1 MTITTF
7 TGFPPGKNPYVPV
20 PEVFFTKVLPDIEDS
35 AELKVTLHIF
45 WLLAQKQGN
54 PRCTSDRELQSD
66 QLLLRSLKR
75 RGDPRPVEER
85 LRQGLEQA
93 VARGTLLHINLRL
106 VSEGNDQ
113 GERIN
118 WYFFNTSRSRKV
130 VAELQGGEMVPVR
143 LLSKETEEPGNR
155 AETTGHT
162 GIAESVQTAPTAP
175 PVVVGEHATRAG
187 HSAGHSVER
196 TYKNNL
202 ERRGKRGNGN
212 SEPAEVVRNIQIQ
225 VERPNI
231 FTLYEQNIGL
241 LSPLIADELK
251 DAADHYPA
259 DWIEAAFRAA
269 VQHNKRKWSY
279 IHAILRR
286 WETEG
291 RQAWNA

>member
-1 MTITTF
+1 MTAF
-7 TGFPPGKNPYVPV
+7 SGFPSGKNPYVPL
-20 PEVFFTKVLPDIEDS
+20 PEVFFTEVLPEIEDS

-54 PRCTSDRELQSD
+54 PRCTSDRELQAD
-66 QLLLRSLKR
+66 RLLLGSLKR
-75 RGDPRPVEER
+75 RGDPRPAEER

-93 VARGTLLHINLRL
+93 VARGTLLRIHLKL
-106 VSEGNDQ
+106 VSEGK
-113 GERIN
+113 EEAEVIN
-118 WYFFNTSRSRKV
+118 WYFLNTARSRKV

-143 LLSKETEEPGNR
+143 LLSNEVEEGEQERGREQGEEEHEQVLSTGTNGYVSPQGHETRSRRTSG
-155 AETTGHT
+155 TTGFTNTSRKMHN
-162 GIAESVQTAPTAP
+162 VQ
-175 PVVVGEHATRAG
+175 V
-187 HSAGHSVER
+187 
-196 TYKNNL
+196 
-202 ERRGKRGNGN
+202 
-212 SEPAEVVRNIQIQ
+212 Q

-241 LSPLIADELK
+241 LAPLIAEELK

-259 DWIEAAFRAA
+259 EWIEAAFREA

-291 RQAWNA
+291 RQTWNA